1 MQKNGLCI
9 PKNYAVIVLCI
20 YTVRGS
26 HANNILA
33 FILLICGEERE
44 PILAVL
50 GFWLENTKF
59 IFHVSPVT

>member
-50 GFWLENTKF
+50 GF
-59 IFHVSPVT
+59 